1 MRGRP
6 MKLHAIFC
14 AFLFI
19 TIGCSGGDEPDEAV
33 KADKTDDSAEL
44 EKKEK
49 TEVEPDAEEVAGAE
63 EAPVEEV
70 GVTPAP
76 VAATPAPTAE
86 PAGFEGPKV
95 WKYVTSFALNVRG
108 APDKVNSTVIRHV
121 KWGDKVEVVINGEW
135 AKLAAGEYISAKF
148 LSDTDPAL
156 KNAKASKR
164 KGK

>member
-1 MRGRP
+1 

-14 AFLFI
+14 ALLFFAF
-19 TIGCSGGDEPDEAV
+19 GCTGGDEPEEAV
-33 KADKTDDSAEL
+33 KADESAEL

-49 TEVEPDAEEVAGAE
+49 TEVEPDAEEVVDAE

-70 GVTPAP
+70 GATPAP
-76 VAATPAPTAE
+76 IAATPAPAAE
-86 PAGFEGPKV
+86 PPGFDGPKV
-95 WKYVTSFALNVRG
+95 SKYVTSFALNVRG
-108 APDKVNSTVIRHV
+108 APDKVDSTVIRHV

-135 AKLAAGEYISAKF
+135 AKLGEGEYISAKF

-156 KNAKASKR
+156 KNTKASKR

>member
-1 MRGRP
+1 
-6 MKLHAIFC
+6 MKLHAILC

-19 TIGCSGGDEPDEAV
+19 TVGCSGGDEPEEAV
-33 KADKTDDSAEL
+33 KPDESAEL

-49 TEVEPDAEEVAGAE
+49 TEVEPDAEEVVGAE

-76 VAATPAPTAE
+76 VAAAPAATE

-108 APDKVNSTVIRHV
+108 APDKNNSTVIRHV

-135 AKLAAGEYISAKF
+135 AKLGAGEYISAKF

-156 KNAKASKR
+156 KNSKASKK

>member
-1 MRGRP
+1 
-6 MKLHAIFC
+6 MKLTAILC

-19 TIGCSGGDEPDEAV
+19 TVGCSGGDEPDEV
-33 KADKTDDSAEL
+33 VNTEKTDKSPEL

-49 TEVEPDAEEVAGAE
+49 TEVEPVAEEVAGAE
-63 EAPVEEV
+63 EEIVDEV

-76 VAATPAPTAE
+76 VSSTPTPTPAPE
-86 PAGFEGPKV
+86 PAGFDGPKV

-121 KWGDKVEVVINGEW
+121 KWGDKVEVVVNGEW
-135 AKLAAGEYISAKF
+135 AKLGAGEFISAKF

-156 KNAKASKR
+156 KNTKAAKKKA
-164 KGK
+164 GK

>member
-1 MRGRP
+1 

-14 AFLFI
+14 AFLFV
-19 TIGCSGGDEPDEAV
+19 TIGCSGGDEPEEPV
-33 KADKTDDSAEL
+33 NADAKPVESAEL

-49 TEVEPDAEEVAGAE
+49 TETATEAEDVEGAE

-70 GVTPAP
+70 E
-76 VAATPAPTAE
+76 ATPDPANPAAE

-108 APDKVNSTVIRHV
+108 APDKDNSSVIRHV

-135 AKLAAGEYISAKF
+135 AKLGAGEYISAKF
-148 LSDTDPAL
+148 LSDNDPAL
-156 KNAKASKR
+156 KNSKASKK
-164 KGK
+164 KGP